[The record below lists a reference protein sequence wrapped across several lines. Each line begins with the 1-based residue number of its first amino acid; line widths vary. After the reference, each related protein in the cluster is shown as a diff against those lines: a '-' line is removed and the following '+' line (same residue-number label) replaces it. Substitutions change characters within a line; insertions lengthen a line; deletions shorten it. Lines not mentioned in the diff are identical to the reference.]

1 MILHQNVRAIFNKI
15 DELLISVSSNAPQVS
30 CLTEHHLQTE
40 EIENVDFRQNTLGA
54 AFCRKT
60 YKHGDACIYVSKNV
74 QFNTIN
80 PDQYNKE
87 KDFEICA
94 LKLHILSGSF
104 TVICIY
110 KSPTGNFLNKLESI
124 LNTIYNKSTDNFMW
138 RF

>member
-1 MILHQNVRAIFNKI
+1 M
-15 DELLISVSSNAPQVS
+15 
-30 CLTEHHLQTE
+30 
-40 EIENVDFRQNTLGA
+40 
-54 AFCRKT
+54 
-60 YKHGDACIYVSKNV
+60 SKNL

-94 LKLHILSGSF
+94 LKLHIFSGSF

-124 LNTIYNKSTDNFMW
+124 LNTIYNKSTDLILCGDFNISYLNDNSRKHLLDSLLDSSVFLVL
-138 RF
+138 